1 MDKYLREQKR
11 SNVSTAIVAGAWVEG
26 IYITSCVIE
35 QTNDAE
41 LINRLGE
48 QKDIVNILMIILNNY
63 SKADNNFKAL
73 VEKIEAIKKVYENV
87 RITTEFGEP
96 VTKEVDGMLVIEQN
110 EISHVEI
117 TPEQVKE
124 IISKIKDA
132 RQFIVE

>member
-1 MDKYLREQKR
+1 M
-11 SNVSTAIVAGAWVEG
+11 IV
-26 IYITSCVIE
+26 
-35 QTNDAE
+35 
-41 LINRLGE
+41 
-48 QKDIVNILMIILNNY
+48 LNNY

-73 VEKIEAIKKVYENV
+73 ISKIEAIKKLYENV

-124 IISKIKDA
+124 IIAAIKDA